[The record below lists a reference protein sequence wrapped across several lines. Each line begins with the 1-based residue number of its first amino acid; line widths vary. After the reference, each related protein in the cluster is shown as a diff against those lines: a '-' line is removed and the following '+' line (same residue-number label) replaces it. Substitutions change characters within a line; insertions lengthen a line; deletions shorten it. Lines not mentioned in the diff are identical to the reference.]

1 MLKRAINEN
10 RATIITQRV
19 YEWIQEVDYYL
30 TARYED
36 KTYFKKTIQQ
46 KREQLREISFLDEE
60 FENMMR
66 GVAI

>member
-36 KTYFKKTIQQ
+36 KTYSKKTIQQ
-46 KREQLREISFLDEE
+46 KREQLREISSLDEE